1 MLENLGWLQ
10 PVLIAAAVVFVLDLI
25 GNMISFSNRIV
36 NALTTALVFA
46 VIFGSL
52 IHFKLVQLDV
62 TQLPAPVDTTAP
74 APAPATP

>member
-10 PVLIAAAVVFVLDLI
+10 PVLFAAAVVFVLDLV

-46 VIFGSL
+46 VLFGSL
-52 IHFKLVQLDV
+52 IHFGLVKMDV
-62 TQLPAPVDTTAP
+62 KTISAPPTAP
-74 APAPATP
+74 AVAR